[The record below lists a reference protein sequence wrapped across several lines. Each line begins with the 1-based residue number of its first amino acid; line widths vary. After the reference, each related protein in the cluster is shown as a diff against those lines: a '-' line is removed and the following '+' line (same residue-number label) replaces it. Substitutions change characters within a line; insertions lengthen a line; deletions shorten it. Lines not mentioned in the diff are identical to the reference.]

1 MRTFR
6 TYQNEPNHA
15 SLTPV
20 ASGLAFTSSYNRILV
35 AEFKRAIPADCRKW
49 DPDNKRWLVSPRYGQ
64 TCADL
69 AMHYLGVEVQ
79 VPAQSHMAIDETRL
93 IRVEYLGQCKNR
105 GNNESSAFGW
115 ADGGWTVIIPEPILR
130 DWFQAVPARPDEAP
144 TLYAVL
150 AVKPAATPDEVR
162 SAYRRLAK
170 QWHPDVA
177 RGEPDAAEIFKA
189 ISHAY
194 QVLSNEAM
202 RRKYDVGLAL
212 QASVQQQPDNDLD
225 LFNRLGRQYGY
236 RAPLRCGWILCDGQ
250 ESLGRFVISKIL
262 AWEDVVDDQ
271 GRTMVVSWPAG
282 AKTVDVMWR

>member
-20 ASGLAFTSSYNRILV
+20 AGGLAFVSSYDPGLV
-35 AEFKRAIPADCRKW
+35 AAFKAAIPADCRKW
-49 DPDNKRWLVSPRYGQ
+49 DADNRRWLVAPLYGQ

-69 AMHYLGVEVQ
+69 ARRHLGVDVV
-79 VPAQSHMAIDETRL
+79 VPVQSHMAIDETRL
-93 IRVEYLGQCKNR
+93 IKIEYLGQCKDR
-105 GNNESSAFGW
+105 GNGEASAFGW
-115 ADGGWTVIIPEPILR
+115 ANGGWTVIIPEAVLR

-150 AVKPAATPDEVR
+150 AVKPAATPTEIR
-162 SAYRRLAK
+162 SAYRRLAL
-170 QWHPDVA
+170 QWHPDTC
-177 RGEPDAAEIFKA
+177 REEGAAETFKA

-212 QASVQQQPDNDLD
+212 QASVQQQDNDLD

-250 ESLGRFVISKIL
+250 ESLGRFVVSKVL
-262 AWEDVVDDQ
+262 AWEDVVDDE

-282 AKTVDVMWR
+282 AKTFDVIWR